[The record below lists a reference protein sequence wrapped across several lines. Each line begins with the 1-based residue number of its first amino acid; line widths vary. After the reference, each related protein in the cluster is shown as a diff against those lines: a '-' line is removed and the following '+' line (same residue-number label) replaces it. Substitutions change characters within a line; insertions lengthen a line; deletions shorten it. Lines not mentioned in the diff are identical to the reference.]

1 MDEETPRVKSVLLLP
16 NFYLRVNYDNGQV
29 RFSKSKMYY
38 METHV
43 FQRPHLGLTSLTPG
57 WYWIGSDIKLL
68 DDNKFSVND
77 AIYDGNEIYGSRVKP
92 Y

>member
-68 DDNKFSVND
+68 DNNKFSVND
-77 AIYDGNEIYGSRVKP
+77 AIYDGNEIYGIKVKP

>member
-68 DDNKFSVND
+68 DNNKFSVND
-77 AIYDGNEIYGSRVKP
+77 AIYDGNEIYGSKVKL